1 MVHKKTPFLC
11 CTKKGG
17 GWFHIGRVHKKKA
30 ADFAAAVVFMI
41 AASGVFDGSHLN
53 Q

>member
-1 MVHKKTPFLC
+1 MLYVKRRRMVSYRQVHKKRLPILRQLSF
-11 CTKKGG
+11 
-17 GWFHIGRVHKKKA
+17 
-30 ADFAAAVVFMI
+30 FMI

>member
-1 MVHKKTPFLC
+1 MLYVKRRRMVSYWR
-11 CTKKGG
+11 GAQ
-17 GWFHIGRVHKKKA
+17 KKA

-41 AASGVFDGSHLN
+41 AASGVSDGSHLN